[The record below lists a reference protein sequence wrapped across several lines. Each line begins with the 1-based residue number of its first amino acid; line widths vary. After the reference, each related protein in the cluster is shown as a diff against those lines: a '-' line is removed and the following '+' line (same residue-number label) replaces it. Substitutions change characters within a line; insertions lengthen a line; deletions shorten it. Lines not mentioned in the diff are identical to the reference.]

1 MLQYEWKN
9 NHVFDVKRQTTFCKF
24 FDQNITIVIIF
35 CCGNVREKVG
45 GQSNNAEQKKK
56 WGQRVVKWLKLLWEK
71 S

>member
-56 WGQRVVKWLKLLWEK
+56 
-71 S
+71 